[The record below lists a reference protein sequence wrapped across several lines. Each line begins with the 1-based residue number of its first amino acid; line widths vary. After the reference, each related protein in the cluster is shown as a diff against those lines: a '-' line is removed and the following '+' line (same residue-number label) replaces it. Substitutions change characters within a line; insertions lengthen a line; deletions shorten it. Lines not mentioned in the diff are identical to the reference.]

1 MAKTQAEINKRL
13 DAYAKGTVD
22 SPYRVKKAT
31 SYDPSFGVMEAGAI
45 DVDKYYHAQCQD
57 LITDY
62 VLWLTDNKV
71 RTWGNAKDQIKQSYG
86 TGFKIH
92 QNKPS
97 TVPKKGWIAV
107 FTGGSYSQWGHI
119 GIVYDGGN
127 TSTFTI
133 LEQNWNGYANKKPTK
148 RVDNYYGLTH
158 FIEIPV
164 KAGTTVKKE
173 TAKKSASKTPAP
185 KKKATL
191 KVSKNHINYT
201 MSKRGKK
208 PEGMV
213 IHNDAGRSS
222 GQQYENSLAKAGYA
236 RYANGIAHYYGSEG
250 YIWEAIDAKNQIAWH
265 TGDGTGAN
273 SGNFRFAGIEVCQSM
288 SASDAQ
294 FLKNEQAVFQFTAE
308 KFKEW
313 GLTPNRKTVRLHME
327 FVPTACPH
335 RSMVLHTG
343 FNPVTQGRPSKAIMN
358 KLKDYF
364 IKQIKNYMNNGTS
377 SSTVV
382 KKGKTSSASTPAT
395 RPVTGSWKK
404 NQYGTW
410 YKPESATF
418 INGNQP
424 IVTRI
429 GSPFLNA
436 PVGGNLPAG
445 ATIVYDEVCIQ
456 AGHIWIGYN
465 AYNGNRVYCP
475 VRTCQ
480 GVPPNQVPGVAWGT
494 FK

>member
-1 MAKTQAEINKRL
+1 
-13 DAYAKGTVD
+13 
-22 SPYRVKKAT
+22 
-31 SYDPSFGVMEAGAI
+31 MEAGAI
-45 DVDKYYHAQCQD
+45 DADGYYHAQCQD

-92 QNKPS
+92 ENKPS

-107 FTGGSYSQWGHI
+107 FTSGSYEQWGHI

-164 KAGTTVKKE
+164 KG
-173 TAKKSASKTPAP
+173 SHHHHHHGS
-185 KKKATL
+185 
-191 KVSKNHINYT
+191 
-201 MSKRGKK
+201 
-208 PEGMV
+208 MV

-222 GQQYENSLAKAGYA
+222 GQQYENSLANAGYA

-250 YIWEAIDAKNQIAWH
+250 YVWEAIDAKNQIAWH

-335 RSMVLHTG
+335 
-343 FNPVTQGRPSKAIMN
+343 
-358 KLKDYF
+358 
-364 IKQIKNYMNNGTS
+364 
-377 SSTVV
+377 
-382 KKGKTSSASTPAT
+382 
-395 RPVTGSWKK
+395 
-404 NQYGTW
+404 
-410 YKPESATF
+410 
-418 INGNQP
+418 
-424 IVTRI
+424 
-429 GSPFLNA
+429 
-436 PVGGNLPAG
+436 
-445 ATIVYDEVCIQ
+445 
-456 AGHIWIGYN
+456 
-465 AYNGNRVYCP
+465 
-475 VRTCQ
+475 
-480 GVPPNQVPGVAWGT
+480 
-494 FK
+494 

>member
-45 DVDKYYHAQCQD
+45 DADNHYHAQCQD

-92 QNKPS
+92 ENKPS

-107 FTGGSYSQWGHI
+107 YTAGSYEQWGHI

-164 KAGTTVKKE
+164 KAGTTIKKE

-201 MSKRGKK
+201 MDKRGKK

-213 IHNDAGRSS
+213 
-222 GQQYENSLAKAGYA
+222 
-236 RYANGIAHYYGSEG
+236 
-250 YIWEAIDAKNQIAWH
+250 
-265 TGDGTGAN
+265 
-273 SGNFRFAGIEVCQSM
+273 
-288 SASDAQ
+288 
-294 FLKNEQAVFQFTAE
+294 
-308 KFKEW
+308 
-313 GLTPNRKTVRLHME
+313 
-327 FVPTACPH
+327 
-335 RSMVLHTG
+335 
-343 FNPVTQGRPSKAIMN
+343 
-358 KLKDYF
+358 
-364 IKQIKNYMNNGTS
+364 
-377 SSTVV
+377 
-382 KKGKTSSASTPAT
+382 
-395 RPVTGSWKK
+395 
-404 NQYGTW
+404 
-410 YKPESATF
+410 
-418 INGNQP
+418 
-424 IVTRI
+424 
-429 GSPFLNA
+429 
-436 PVGGNLPAG
+436 
-445 ATIVYDEVCIQ
+445 
-456 AGHIWIGYN
+456 
-465 AYNGNRVYCP
+465 
-475 VRTCQ
+475 
-480 GVPPNQVPGVAWGT
+480 
-494 FK
+494 